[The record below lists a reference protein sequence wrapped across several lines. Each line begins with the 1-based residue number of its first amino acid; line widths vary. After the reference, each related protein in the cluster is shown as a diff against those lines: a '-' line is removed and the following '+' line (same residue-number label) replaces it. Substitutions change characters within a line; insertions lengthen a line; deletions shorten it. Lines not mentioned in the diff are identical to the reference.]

1 MSPAPLSD
9 CAKYVREH
17 DNDRF
22 LSVLFSP
29 ADYREDLFALYAFN
43 LELSKIR
50 ETVSEPLIGRMRL
63 QFWRDAVPQMMEGTP
78 PSHYVAEVLAGAV
91 KMHDLSASHLNEI
104 IDTRE
109 TDLDDIPP
117 KDLDA
122 VVAYAEGT
130 SSSLIKLAFGILGV
144 TGEHAD
150 TCAKDAGIAIALI
163 GLVRAIP
170 YMSSTGRITLP
181 FNLCRDAGL
190 DPEKPLQW
198 PTNPDVSAITLPM
211 LKCAAHHLNAARA
224 NAGRLPRSAVP
235 ALLPMSLASLY
246 LKRLQSLGGDPALF
260 AARTPG
266 VSRHV
271 TMLWRSIIGRP

>member
-22 LSVLFSP
+22 LSVLFAP

-43 LELSKIR
+43 LEISKIR
-50 ETVSEPLIGRMRL
+50 ETVSESLIGRMRL
-63 QFWRDAVPQMMEGTP
+63 QFWRDAVPQMVDGAP
-78 PSHYVAEVLAGAV
+78 PSHYVAETLAGAI
-91 KMHDLSASHLNEI
+91 KLHSLSASHLNEI

-117 KDLDA
+117 KDLEA
-122 VVAYAEGT
+122 VVRYAEGT
-130 SSSLIKLAFGILGV
+130 SSSLIKLALGV
-144 TGEHAD
+144 LGMNGAD
-150 TCAKDAGIAIALI
+150 ADACAKDAGIAIALI

-170 YMSSTGRITLP
+170 YMSSTGRVTLP
-181 FNLCRDAGL
+181 ADLCRDAGL
-190 DPEKPLQW
+190 DPEMPLQW
-198 PTNPDVSAITLPM
+198 PMNPDVSSITLPM
-211 LKCAAHHLNAARA
+211 LDRAAQHLIAARA
-224 NAGRLPRSAVP
+224 TAKALPRKAVP
-235 ALLPMSLASLY
+235 ALLPLSLAALY
-246 LKRLQSLGGDPALF
+246 LKRLKSFGGDPALF

-271 TMLWRSIIGRP
+271 TMLWRSAIGRP

>member
-22 LSVLFSP
+22 LSVLFAP

-63 QFWRDAVPQMMEGTP
+63 QFWRDAVPQMVDGAP
-78 PSHYVAEVLAGAV
+78 PSHYVAEALAGAV
-91 KMHDLSASHLNEI
+91 KMHGLSAAYLNEI

-122 VVAYAEGT
+122 VIGYAEGT

-144 TGEHAD
+144 DGPESEV
-150 TCAKDAGIAIALI
+150 CAKDAGIAIALI

-170 YMSSTGRITLP
+170 YMSSTGRVTLP
-181 FNLCRDAGL
+181 TNLCRDAGL
-190 DPEKPLQW
+190 DPETPLQW
-198 PTNPDVSAITLPM
+198 PTNPDVSLITQPM
-211 LKCAAHHLNAARA
+211 LARAAQHLDAARITSKA
-224 NAGRLPRSAVP
+224 LPRSAVP
-235 ALLPMSLASLY
+235 ALLPLSLAALY
-246 LKRLQSLGGDPALF
+246 LKRLQSLGGDPGLF

-271 TMLWRSIIGRP
+271 TMFWRSLVGRP